1 MTERK
6 KFIDVRRVIEEKNPK
21 LLNILPG
28 FGLNYL
34 KRILHEDEL
43 NHILDINKGKSAF
56 DFCEASIQYFD
67 IKLTSEGIENIPKT
81 GGAVLAMNH
90 PLGGMDAMALGTIL
104 KPYDWDLKFVA
115 NDILM
120 TLPNLKDMLIGINK
134 HGKNAKDSLREFDAQ
149 FGKDQLIGIFPAGLV
164 SRRQDGVVKDL
175 EWKKTFIT
183 RAKKHGKP
191 IVPTYINGELSNF
204 FYRLS
209 NLRMGIGMKANIEML
224 YLADELF
231 KQRGKHMKITFGA
244 PIDSATFDR
253 SQNDK
258 KWAAFVK
265 EKVYQLAE

>member
-21 LLNILPG
+21 LLNTLPG
-28 FGLNYL
+28 FAINYL
-34 KRILHEDEL
+34 KRIIHEDEI
-43 NHILDINKGKSAF
+43 NQILEDNRGKSAF
-56 DFCEASIQYFD
+56 EFCEASIKHFD
-67 IKLTSEGIENIPKT
+67 ITLTSEGVENIPQS

-104 KPYDWDLKFVA
+104 KPYDWELKFVA

-120 TLPNLKDMLIGINK
+120 NLPNLKDMLIGINK
-134 HGKNAKDSLREFDAQ
+134 HGKNAKEALHEFDSE
-149 FGKDQLIGIFPAGLV
+149 FSKDQLIGIFPAGLV

-191 IVPTYINGELSNF
+191 IVPTYINGELTNF

-231 KQRGKHMKITFGA
+231 KQRGKQMKITFGA
-244 PIDSATFDR
+244 PIESATFDR